1 MGWLGICTE
10 NLNEPSVSNFRVFL
24 TLTAAF
30 WNALL
35 FASFCTML
43 LASEEAGYITGQTIH
58 VNGGMLMV

>member
-10 NLNEPSVSNFRVFL
+10 NMNEPSVSNFRVFL

-35 FASFCTML
+35 FASFCTMI
-43 LASEEAGYITGQTIH
+43 LASEEAGK
-58 VNGGMLMV
+58 GGDSGGCQNQLR